1 MAEDVQLFGYF
12 PAPQANQPK
21 VGGGLLAVLSIIR
34 WYRAGKI
41 RLD

>member
-1 MAEDVQLFGYF
+1 MAEGVQLFGYF

-21 VGGGLLAVLSIIR
+21 VGGGLARSEHHLMMD
-34 WYRAGKI
+34 RAGKI

>member
-21 VGGGLLAVLSIIR
+21 VGGGLAVLSII
-34 WYRAGKI
+34 
-41 RLD
+41 